1 MKFVAT
7 SLSDCFRGFRHHW
20 TGHVMHL
27 RPMFS
32 FIQNQFTVQITTLRK
47 SCPYSELLWS
57 IFDRSQTW
65 VRNLFL
71 YSVQIWENKDQKN
84 PEYGHFLRS
93 ASFSLIETFGLN
105 GVRKFINY
113 LEWRFLYHKP
123 DVTEKKDTK
132 LTMIYYILDS

>member
-20 TGHVMHL
+20 TGYVMHL

-71 YSVQIWENKDQKN
+71 YSVQIGENKDQKN

-93 ASFSLIETFGLN
+93 PSFSLIETFDLN

-113 LEWRFLYHKP
+113 LELTFFVSQTRCFRKKRYEVNNDLLY
-123 DVTEKKDTK
+123 
-132 LTMIYYILDS
+132 SW